1 MCLLQLI
8 TCADNS
14 SIGAWDIETGRK
26 AYMVLDAH
34 DGEEITCIAID
45 RQCRRIATGARNGV
59 IKVRFYLIDMLF
71 LKSSFIKIWN
81 SANGQSL
88 CVLPSVEDAEIT
100 GIVFADKG
108 IITVGWSRKI
118 VKYAHVISDV
128 RNHLFF
134 FKYILFF
141 SLFLLIYSFIFRIEV
156 MIRRRL

>member
-1 MCLLQLI
+1 LCLLQLI

-71 LKSSFIKIWN
+71 FNLLSSRF
-81 SANGQSL
+81 
-88 CVLPSVEDAEIT
+88 
-100 GIVFADKG
+100 GIVLM
-108 IITVGWSRKI
+108 
-118 VKYAHVISDV
+118 VKVFVSYQV
-128 RNHLFF
+128 
-134 FKYILFF
+134 
-141 SLFLLIYSFIFRIEV
+141 
-156 MIRRRL
+156 

>member
-1 MCLLQLI
+1 LCLLQLI

-14 SIGAWDIETGRK
+14 SIGAWDIESGRK

-59 IKVRFYLIDMLF
+59 IKVRFYFIYILF
-71 LKSSFIKIWN
+71 YLPFVKIWN
-81 SANGQSL
+81 SANGQNL

-118 VKYAHVISDV
+118 VKYAHVVSDV
-128 RNHLFF
+128 RNHIFF
-134 FKYILFF
+134 VKYILFF
-141 SLFLLIYSFIFRIEV
+141 LYFY
-156 MIRRRL
+156 